1 MRKNSKRVH
10 ENSLS
15 KVLINQNDQVLPI
28 SRFINI
34 LKLIVSD
41 GNDNG
46 K

>member
-1 MRKNSKRVH
+1 MQ
-10 ENSLS
+10 
-15 KVLINQNDQVLPI
+15 INESDQAIPI

-41 GNDNG
+41 GNENE